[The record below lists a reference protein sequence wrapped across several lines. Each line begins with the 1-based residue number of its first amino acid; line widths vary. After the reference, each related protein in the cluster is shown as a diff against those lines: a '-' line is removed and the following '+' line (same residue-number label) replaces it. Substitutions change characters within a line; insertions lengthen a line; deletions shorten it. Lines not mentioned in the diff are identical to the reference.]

1 MLDFR
6 MSSRVDIVEIGPVKC
21 NQPIVFTGF
30 TGPGFIGNTALL
42 YLARLKE
49 FKQRAHVKSHLIPP
63 MMLLI
68 EGVPTP
74 VFRIYGDKGNKT
86 LLVVSEAM
94 ITPENAWIIGIKLME
109 WLRAKGA
116 KEIVSI
122 EGMPFGTPEG
132 ERPIFGF
139 STHGRDFSHVDV
151 RPTNEGGISGL
162 NAVLLDEAMKYKVP
176 WTTLLVPT
184 GQAQTIDY
192 GGAADLIEALN
203 RIFKFEVDTS
213 LLRQSE
219 DYQRKA
225 MERARGG
232 EQRGI
237 FGGLRRR
244 RPDSGA

>member
-1 MLDFR
+1 
-6 MSSRVDIVEIGPVKC
+6 MSSRVDIAEIGPIKKS
-21 NQPIVFTGF
+21 QPIVFTGF

-42 YLARLKE
+42 YIARQMGY
-49 FKQRAHVKSHLIPP
+49 KQRAHVKSHLIPP

-68 EGVPTP
+68 EGEPTP

-86 LLVVSEAM
+86 MLIVSEAL
-94 ITPENAWIIGIKLME
+94 IDPENAWKIGIKLME
-109 WLRAKGA
+109 WLREKGV

-132 ERPIFGF
+132 ERPIFGY
-139 STHGRDFSHVDV
+139 SSHGRDFSHVDV

-162 NAVLLDEAMKYKVP
+162 NAVLLEEATKHKVP
-176 WTTLLVPT
+176 WTTLFVPT
-184 GQAQTIDY
+184 SQAQSIDY

-203 RIFKFEVDTS
+203 RIFKFGVDTS

-244 RPDSGA
+244 RPDSSA